1 MNLTEEDLPVVAD
14 ELLDYVGEVWTQQDE
29 KKFRTFLAYL
39 TCHIYGKEH
48 RIND

>member
-39 TCHIYGKEH
+39 TYKVYGRE
-48 RIND
+48 RGLND